1 MRHEPESKKQKLIQE
16 ESGVRIYSGDTVSTS
31 SEHKTEHLPEAIC
44 EFNVLE
50 ASSVRAGTQYK
61 YSDFLGKDDDK
72 YAKPWTDNQTT
83 LTQTNI
89 LCMDE
94 KGVQV
99 MTETGTMSAK
109 GSIVTDCDS
118 LLYSGVTKEVFFTLV
133 ELMKIE
139 NTFSFQLDV
148 TDQLLLVLMKL
159 KLNLQFN
166 DLAGRFGIA
175 KGLTSRMYNSWMPV
189 LAEKLQGLVVWL
201 PRETIRACCPES
213 FRENY
218 PRTTMIVYRAETF
231 IQSPTNLKT
240 RSETFSNYKSHNT
253 AKYLVDISPHG
264 QIMFIS
270 KAFGGRAS
278 DKFIVENSVFFY
290 YLLPGD
296 EVMADRGFT
305 IEDFLFPRRVKLDI
319 RAFIKCKPQ
328 LSNED
333 VTTTR
338 RIAHVRIHV
347 ERAIRRFKVFNILR
361 GTVPVSSLK
370 NFNDISIVCAAL
382 VNLQSD
388 LIRDVHIDAD

>member
-1 MRHEPESKKQKLIQE
+1 
-16 ESGVRIYSGDTVSTS
+16 
-31 SEHKTEHLPEAIC
+31 
-44 EFNVLE
+44 
-50 ASSVRAGTQYK
+50 
-61 YSDFLGKDDDK
+61 
-72 YAKPWTDNQTT
+72 
-83 LTQTNI
+83 
-89 LCMDE
+89 MDE

-118 LLYSGVTKEVFFTLV
+118 LLYTGVTKEVFFTLV

-175 KGLTSRMYNSWMPV
+175 KGLASRMYNSWMPV
-189 LAEKLQGLVVWL
+189 IAEKLQGLVVWL

-213 FRENY
+213 FRKSY

-253 AKYLVDISPHG
+253 AKYLVGISPHG

-278 DKFIVENSVFFY
+278 DKFIVEKSGFF
-290 YLLPGD
+290 
-296 EVMADRGFT
+296 
-305 IEDFLFPRRVKLDI
+305 
-319 RAFIKCKPQ
+319 
-328 LSNED
+328 
-333 VTTTR
+333 
-338 RIAHVRIHV
+338 
-347 ERAIRRFKVFNILR
+347 
-361 GTVPVSSLK
+361 
-370 NFNDISIVCAAL
+370 
-382 VNLQSD
+382 
-388 LIRDVHIDAD
+388 